1 MFGSDGKGRP
11 PSQAS
16 HMVTLRLPGEGLRAY
31 RRVGGWEWSGGLAW
45 VTLAGLLEAR
55 LEPPKWWRGSE
66 CRAAARCRVKVGK
79 KSSVQDTVTG
89 L

>member
-1 MFGSDGKGRP
+1 M
-11 PSQAS
+11 
-16 HMVTLRLPGEGLRAY
+16 EC
-31 RRVGGWEWSGGLAW
+31 GGLAG

-55 LEPPKWWRGSE
+55 LEPLKWWRGSE